1 VTAPRVP
8 LPAGDPRH
16 GTTTGYSL
24 GCKCDLCLTWSRD
37 RTRRYRATHTSPPK
51 TPLTADDLRHGTTT
65 GYSHGCK
72 CGPCRK
78 AKLLDQRRYHAEN
91 RELVRAQRRRYMAEN
106 VNTREPMAA
115 NDPRHGKRS
124 GYERGCRCPACKGWK
139 LDYGRTLRAENMEF
153 FQERD
158 RRYYAENRAAK
169 LEYQSGYNTE
179 NAKRIQERQ
188 DDYRAANQARWESED
203 PYSDPL
209 PKRCA
214 ACRKNLSR
222 SLFSTNPSAPDGLL
236 GYCRSCDAARS
247 SGRRATVFDQWVEYV
262 DHAVVW
268 DRDGGICYLCGLPA
282 DPDNWH
288 LDHVKPLVL
297 KGEHSYANTAVSHPV
312 CNQRK
317 GGRPWPGLVPKLDT
331 ET

>member
-1 VTAPRVP
+1 
-8 LPAGDPRH
+8 
-16 GTTTGYSL
+16 
-24 GCKCDLCLTWSRD
+24 
-37 RTRRYRATHTSPPK
+37 
-51 TPLTADDLRHGTTT
+51 
-65 GYSHGCK
+65 
-72 CGPCRK
+72 
-78 AKLLDQRRYHAEN
+78 
-91 RELVRAQRRRYMAEN
+91 MAEN

-158 RRYYAENRAAK
+158 CRYYAENRAAK